1 MPRLLVLALALVAS
15 PAVAFVPSHVR
26 AAAPS
31 LRMSETTETE
41 SMDLDLG
48 DMNAMFEA
56 AANDKSFDEP
66 LTAAPAAAAA
76 FDVKEMAGV
85 TSFPG
90 FFDPVGMSNGVSEA
104 RMMFYREAELKH
116 SRVAMLAALGFLVA
130 EGFHPLFGG
139 SIDVPSYV
147 AFQATPLQTFW
158 PVTVLIV
165 GTVEI
170 FSVLTY
176 QSPFDGKWWTL
187 KESHKSGDFMFD
199 PAGLKPTGALELKE
213 MQTKEL
219 NNGRLAMLGIAGMV
233 GQELATGAKLF

>member
-1 MPRLLVLALALVAS
+1 MGFATFSDESLIW
-15 PAVAFVPSHVR
+15 FR
-26 AAAPS
+26 AC
-31 LRMSETTETE
+31 
-41 SMDLDLG
+41 
-48 DMNAMFEA
+48 
-56 AANDKSFDEP
+56 
-66 LTAAPAAAAA
+66 
-76 FDVKEMAGV
+76 
-85 TSFPG
+85 
-90 FFDPVGMSNGVSEA
+90 
-104 RMMFYREAELKH
+104 ELKH

-219 NNGRLAMLGIAGMV
+219 NNGRLAMIAIAGMIV
-233 GQELATGAKLF
+233 QEGVTGAKLF

>member
-1 MPRLLVLALALVAS
+1 MPRLLVLALALGAAS
-15 PAVAFVPSHVR
+15 AFVPAHIR
-26 AAAPS
+26 AATP
-31 LRMSETTETE
+31 LRAETSEGE

-48 DMNAMFEA
+48 DMNAMFDA

-66 LTAAPAAAAA
+66 LAPAPTPAAA

-139 SIDVPSYV
+139 SINVPSYV

-158 PVTVLIV
+158 PMTVLIV
-165 GTVEI
+165 GSVEI

-176 QSPFDGKWWTL
+176 ESPFDGKWWTL
-187 KESHKSGDFMFD
+187 KPSHKSGDFMFD
-199 PAGLKPTGALELKE
+199 PAGLKPTGAIELKE

-219 NNGRLAMLGIAGMV
+219 NNGRLAMLAIAGMV
-233 GQELATGAKLF
+233 GQELATGGKLF

>member
-1 MPRLLVLALALVAS
+1 MQKLILALILGSAA
-15 PAVAFVPSHVR
+15 AFVPPHVSR
-26 AAAPS
+26 AAATS
-31 LRMSETTETE
+31 RSAAT
-41 SMDLDLG
+41 LDDAPG
-48 DMNAMFEA
+48 AGFGVDMGVWDPFNIL
-56 AANDKSFDEP
+56 NG
-66 LTAAPAAAAA
+66 LTPAQTAY
-76 FDVKEMAGV
+76 F
-85 TSFPG
+85 
-90 FFDPVGMSNGVSEA
+90 
-104 RMMFYREAELKH
+104 REAEVKH
-116 SRVAMLAALGFLVA
+116 GRVAMLASVGFLVA
-130 EGFHPLFGG
+130 EKFHPLFGG
-139 SIDVPSYV
+139 AISAPSYV

-199 PAGLKPTGALELKE
+199 PAGLKPTGAIELKE

-219 NNGRLAMLGIAGMV
+219 NNGRLAMLAIAGMV